1 LTLPTKIRGDKMDNQ
16 IKKYLNRFKGARVTE
31 INEFQNITFLL
42 KDKDIKYMLLEGR
55 WRIFDRHKMVMTK
68 SEFKKTEDIKDYF
81 VGAFI
86 KYIEISEFNDLKIV
100 FDNHIILQIIADSM
114 RFEYWVLNQELICLP
129 GGELTDVL

>member
-16 IKKYLNRFKGARVTE
+16 IKKYLNRFKARVTE

-114 RFEYWVLNQELICLP
+114 RFENWVLNQELICLP